1 MSIQTTKMD
10 GNYTLH
16 SMQDVIGE
24 LVNLHKVKKCLKKHN
39 YCDEKD
45 LTTQKG
51 GILSDCGE
59 YLDVWTYDEDG
70 EPVVDSDFI
79 RDLKGVGFNQS
90 DWLHVYEFR
99 KVYVGEGHYA
109 IIDYNFRLADLF
121 HLFGLVKQY

>member
-10 GNYTLH
+10 GNYTLK
-16 SMQDVIGE
+16 SMQEVIGE
-24 LVNLHKVKKCLKKHN
+24 LVNLHRVKKCLTKKHN
-39 YCDEKD
+39 YCNEKA
-45 LTTQKG
+45 LTVQKG

-70 EPVVDSDFI
+70 EPVLASDFI
-79 RDLKGVGFNQS
+79 RELQSLGFGKC
-90 DWLHVYEFR
+90 DWIHTYEFK

-121 HLFGLVKQY
+121 HLVGLVK